1 MLNMYLSPIL
11 KHILIKIFFVNI
23 KMIEKILKTKNIPEK
38 YYSFLFLAKS
48 WFLLILIYFLFL
60 RSAYL
65 FFGIVYVV
73 DTSIFKW

>member
-1 MLNMYLSPIL
+1 MFLKYKMLNMYLSPIL

-48 WFLLILIYFLFL
+48 
-60 RSAYL
+60 
-65 FFGIVYVV
+65 
-73 DTSIFKW
+73 